1 MASRKAS
8 LTGYDAEIE
17 KLQKQITKAKA
28 ERKRY
33 EDGLKQ
39 DIGNQYVQL
48 LLLDNPDVDI
58 EQVAKDI
65 KQQVKDKKELLKIE
79 KEEANSA
86 ATSPDHQKQN

>member
-58 EQVAKDI
+58 EQVAKDL
-65 KQQVKDKKELLKIE
+65 KQQVIDKKELLKIE